1 LTRRPLSKLRDRLAP
16 VTTLRTQHPRQGLLR
31 ALLLQGA
38 AITIAHTSVLHA
50 LSRRVRRPT
59 PLPRR
64 PRCVLD
70 ADHAG
75 RVLAVADRDRGVLP
89 RWGIN
94 SPIRCHPVAP
104 GAYTGTIAW
113 TTRQHYLA
121 VVVPAAL
128 RANAEVLNRHHV
140 APDTLLRWARVK
152 SLYAQEPHNGRQVI
166 VRPDTLAGL
175 LQCSERT
182 VQRCNAA
189 ARAIGLEL
197 VVIPG
202 RMLSEIETYAAR
214 KKGSPQRGLS
224 TVTAFVVPQALR
236 VLVCH
241 VTPTRGRSLHSFVK
255 TDPTFKTDRARSK
268 GAPLRS
274 TPPQRRRGP
283 AWHLAA
289 GLTEQAIFLR
299 RCPPGRIAG
308 QLVRFT
314 RSPHHWTSTQILR
327 AIDQVNVRLGYT
339 APVRAKTTPW
349 GLLAWYLGQIDEVAD
364 APGFTTAVPRP

>member
-1 LTRRPLSKLRDRLAP
+1 MLSSR
-16 VTTLRTQHPRQGLLR
+16 
-31 ALLLQGA
+31 QGA
-38 AITIAHTSVLHA
+38 AITIAHASITPAHLQ
-50 LSRRVRRPT
+50 RVYAVA

-75 RVLAVADRDRGVLP
+75 RVLAVAHRDRGVLP

-94 SPIRCHPVAP
+94 SPIRCHPVEP
-104 GAYTGTIAW
+104 GAYVGTTGW
-113 TTRQHYLA
+113 TTRQHYLD

-128 RANAEVLNRHHV
+128 RAHADVLRAHHI
-140 APDTLLRWARVK
+140 APDTLLRWARAK
-152 SLYAQEPHNGRQVI
+152 SLYAQEPRSGSQVI

-197 VVIPG
+197 VVTPG
-202 RMLSEIETYAAR
+202 RMLNEDETYAAR
-214 KKGSPQRGLS
+214 RKGSPQRGLS

-236 VLVCH
+236 LLVVH
-241 VTPTRGRSLHSFVK
+241 VTPTRGRSLSTSVRKPF
-255 TDPTFKTDRARSK
+255 TFKPRSAGSK

-274 TPPQRRRGP
+274 APHQRRRGP

-289 GLTEQAIFLR
+289 ELTAQAIFLR

-308 QLVRFT
+308 QLSRFT
-314 RSPHHWTSTQILR
+314 RSPHRWTATQILR
-327 AIDQVNVRLGYT
+327 AMDAVNVPLNYS

-349 GLLAWYLGQIDEVAD
+349 GLLAWYLDQIDEVAD
-364 APGFTTAVPRP
+364 APGFTTAVQQP

>member
-1 LTRRPLSKLRDRLAP
+1 
-16 VTTLRTQHPRQGLLR
+16 
-31 ALLLQGA
+31 
-38 AITIAHTSVLHA
+38 
-50 LSRRVRRPT
+50 
-59 PLPRR
+59 
-64 PRCVLD
+64 VLD

-94 SPIRCHPVAP
+94 SPIRCHTVPA
-104 GAYTGTIAW
+104 GTYTGTIAW

-121 VVVPAAL
+121 VVVPAAIK
-128 RANAEVLNRHHV
+128 ASPDVLARHHV

-175 LQCSERT
+175 LQCSQRT

-197 VVIPG
+197 VITPG
-202 RMLSEIETYAAR
+202 RMLTETETYAAR
-214 KKGSPQRGLS
+214 RKGSPQRGLS
-224 TVTAFVVPQALR
+224 TVTAFVVPQRLR
-236 VLVCH
+236 VLVGY
-241 VTPTRGRSLHSFVK
+241 VTPTRGRSLHSLVK
-255 TDPTFKTDRARSK
+255 TDPTFKTSTARSK
-268 GAPLRS
+268 SAPLRS
-274 TPPQRRRGP
+274 APHPRQRGP

-289 GLTEQAIFLR
+289 GLTAQAIFLR

-308 QLVRFT
+308 QLARFT
-314 RSPHHWTSTQILR
+314 RSPHRWTVTQILR
-327 AIDQVNVRLGYT
+327 AMDQVNVRLGYS
-339 APVRAKTTPW
+339 APVRATTAPW

-364 APGFTTAVPRP
+364 APGFTTAVPQP

>member
-1 LTRRPLSKLRDRLAP
+1 MC
-16 VTTLRTQHPRQGLLR
+16 TQHPRQGLLR
-31 ALLLQGA
+31 AVSSPGVLITVAHAFFDA
-38 AITIAHTSVLHA
+38 AYSQRVNHA
-50 LSRRVRRPT
+50 A

-70 ADHAG
+70 ATHAG

-94 SPIRCHPVAP
+94 SPIRCHPVEP
-104 GAYTGTIAW
+104 GTYTGTISW

-121 VVVPAAL
+121 VVVPAAA
-128 RANAEVLNRHHV
+128 RAHPDVLARHHV
-140 APDTLLRWARVK
+140 APDTLLRWARAK
-152 SLYAQEPHNGRQVI
+152 SLYAQEPHSGRQVI

-182 VQRCNAA
+182 VQRCQAA

-197 VVIPG
+197 VITPG
-202 RMLSEIETYAAR
+202 RMLSEIEAYAAR
-214 KKGSPQRGLS
+214 RKGSPQRGLS
-224 TVTAFVVPQALR
+224 TVSAFVVPQSLR
-236 VLVCH
+236 PLVCH
-241 VTPTRGRSLHSFVK
+241 VTPTRGNSSSTNVKKPLTFNRRS
-255 TDPTFKTDRARSK
+255 AGSK

-274 TPPQRRRGP
+274 APHPRRRGP
-283 AWHLAA
+283 AWYLAA

-308 QLVRFT
+308 QLARFT
-314 RSPHHWTSTQILR
+314 RAPHSWTATQILR
-327 AIDQVNVRLGYT
+327 AMDQVNVRLSYT

-349 GLLAWYLGQIDEVAD
+349 GLLAWYLRQIDEIAD
-364 APGFTTAVPRP
+364 APGFTTARPSSAVRTA